1 MKNLKTCQGP
11 RRTPNFSDVTK
22 AEREHPRYAHEAA
35 VTVHVRGSTL
45 EGRTHNVSRG
55 GMCANLPRPIAP
67 GAEVEI
73 DIALVFDEEAQ
84 SEPLRLPAR
93 VAWSTPFDDQFQ
105 IGLSFRPIDA
115 DKTELFTIF
124 LRLLDDQDREKPVRA
139 RDQDV
144 DERFG

>member
-1 MKNLKTCQGP
+1 VSQ
-11 RRTPNFSDVTK
+11 

-35 VTVHVRGSTL
+35 VTVHARGSTL
-45 EGRTHNVSRG
+45 AGRTHNISRG
-55 GMCANLPRPIAP
+55 GMCANLPEPLAA
-67 GAEVEI
+67 GSEV
-73 DIALVFDEEAQ
+73 DVDLQLVFEEDAQ

-105 IGLSFRPIDA
+105 IGLSFRPLDA
-115 DKTELFTIF
+115 EKTELFTIF
-124 LRLLDDQDREKPVRA
+124 LRLLDDQVREKPVRM